1 MHTPSL
7 PPPSRSL
14 PLERAGVPGRSRI
27 ALRAAGSRSLAR
39 SLARTHARSHAR
51 TSPWLPVR
59 SLAASALAPESA
71 SAETAEL
78 RRRDCGAAMA
88 AAHAARAATDAGS
101 AGAQVGRLM
110 TAACFQ
116 TLAGAQPLPL
126 LKEDERAREVRVRRA
141 PCARASTR
149 PRPQPSPGSLA
160 LPRSARAAGV
170 RIRPVQD
177 RPGVA
182 WRALSK
188 RQVGTHFG
196 GWHSQWHS
204 GTDSAQDRQPDCAC
218 RVPRRVRTGAGGVRA
233 PQRARRG
240 AARRARGGRARG
252 GGWQHAR
259 SSPRARGAAA
269 VATPVARPAAA
280 ARRGA
285 GVGGWV
291 GGHELRLIPKA
302 SLAATESPPRSQ
314 PAAALPL
321 ACAPV
326 RPSAQAHP
334 SPVCWSSSSG
344 QTTAVEGR
352 QHTELN
358 LPGAS
363 LPRAVSKGSRWCSSS
378 SACALARSRCT

>member
-1 MHTPSL
+1 MRAPLVRNHTGHCLSKRCRSPPSAL
-7 PPPSRSL
+7 GFDAHALSPPPLSLSPSRARWGA
-14 PLERAGVPGRSRI
+14 RAV
-27 ALRAAGSRSLAR
+27 AHCAARRRLSLAR
-39 SLARTHARSHAR
+39 SHARSLARSHAR

-101 AGAQVGRLM
+101 AGAQVGSRGDSTSVGRL

-182 WRALSK
+182 WRALSSVK
-188 RQVGTHFG
+188 AAGRHALWWVALT
-196 GWHSQWHS
+196 QWHS
-204 GTDSAQDRQPDCAC
+204 AQTAHRTDSLTVRAAC
-218 RVPRRVRTGAGGVRA
+218 RAG
-233 PQRARRG
+233 
-240 AARRARGGRARG
+240 
-252 GGWQHAR
+252 
-259 SSPRARGAAA
+259 
-269 VATPVARPAAA
+269 
-280 ARRGA
+280 
-285 GVGGWV
+285 
-291 GGHELRLIPKA
+291 
-302 SLAATESPPRSQ
+302 
-314 PAAALPL
+314 
-321 ACAPV
+321 
-326 RPSAQAHP
+326 
-334 SPVCWSSSSG
+334 
-344 QTTAVEGR
+344 
-352 QHTELN
+352 
-358 LPGAS
+358 
-363 LPRAVSKGSRWCSSS
+363 
-378 SACALARSRCT
+378 

>member
-1 MHTPSL
+1 MRAPLVRNHTGHCLSKRCRSPPSAL
-7 PPPSRSL
+7 GFDAHALSPPPLSLSPSRARWGA
-14 PLERAGVPGRSRI
+14 RAV
-27 ALRAAGSRSLAR
+27 AHCAARRRLSLAR
-39 SLARTHARSHAR
+39 SLARTHAR

-182 WRALSK
+182 WRALSSVK
-188 RQVGTHFG
+188 AAGRHALWWVALT
-196 GWHSQWHS
+196 QWHS
-204 GTDSAQDRQPDCAC
+204 AQTAHRTDSLTVRAAC
-218 RVPRRVRTGAGGVRA
+218 RAG
-233 PQRARRG
+233 
-240 AARRARGGRARG
+240 
-252 GGWQHAR
+252 
-259 SSPRARGAAA
+259 
-269 VATPVARPAAA
+269 
-280 ARRGA
+280 
-285 GVGGWV
+285 
-291 GGHELRLIPKA
+291 
-302 SLAATESPPRSQ
+302 
-314 PAAALPL
+314 
-321 ACAPV
+321 
-326 RPSAQAHP
+326 
-334 SPVCWSSSSG
+334 
-344 QTTAVEGR
+344 
-352 QHTELN
+352 
-358 LPGAS
+358 
-363 LPRAVSKGSRWCSSS
+363 
-378 SACALARSRCT
+378 